1 MAMRTNIDIDEKLL
15 HEAFKYLKVKTKKE
29 LVNTALKEFIE
40 NHKRKNLMELK
51 GKIAFREDYDHKKM
65 REGV

>member
-1 MAMRTNIDIDEKLL
+1 MRTNIDIDEKLL

-51 GKIAFREDYDHKKM
+51 GKIAFREDYDPKKM

>member
-1 MAMRTNIDIDEKLL
+1 MRTNIDIDEKLL
-15 HEAFKYLKVKTKKE
+15 REAFKYLKVKTKKE

>member
-1 MAMRTNIDIDEKLL
+1 MRTNIDIDEKLL

>member
-1 MAMRTNIDIDEKLL
+1 MRTNIDIDEKLL
-15 HEAFKYLKVKTKKE
+15 LEAFKYLKVKTKKE